1 MDVGEKFLV
10 MPSPGRNAFLHGV
23 ADKYAL
29 SSRLRRTVHLM
40 RVTSQL
46 RLPKHLVPLCD
57 LNVSQPMH
65 HVRKSLHHT
74 N

>member
-29 SSRLRRTVHLM
+29 SSRLRRNGPPYESHISATA
-40 RVTSQL
+40 S
-46 RLPKHLVPLCD
+46 
-57 LNVSQPMH
+57 
-65 HVRKSLHHT
+65 
-74 N
+74 